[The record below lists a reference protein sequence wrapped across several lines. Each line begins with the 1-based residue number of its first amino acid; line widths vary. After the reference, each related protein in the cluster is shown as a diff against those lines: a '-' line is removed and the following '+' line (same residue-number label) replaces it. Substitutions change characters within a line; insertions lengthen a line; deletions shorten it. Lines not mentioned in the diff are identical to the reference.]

1 MSNES
6 PMLVKRAA
14 RRAAKKN
21 CSSSFVKIRKVTAS
35 LRPDKVKKVAGSST
49 IAEPETWEFV
59 ISSSKYIICK
69 SVVLYGRGRG
79 VNNKWTIVDCSTHVQ
94 GGVCPQPHCL
104 GPVNSGHVR
113 RGGGRPRPDIGCPRP
128 LDTTHKVHRCVY
140 YTFR

>member
-1 MSNES
+1 MK
-6 PMLVKRAA
+6 V
-14 RRAAKKN
+14 
-21 CSSSFVKIRKVTAS
+21 RKVTAS
-35 LRPDKVKKVAGSST
+35 LRPDKVKKVAGSPT
-49 IAEPETWEFV
+49 IIEAETWEFV

-69 SVVLYGRGRG
+69 SVVLCGRGRG
-79 VNNKWTIVDCSTHVQ
+79 VNNKWTIVDCSAHVQ

-140 YTFR
+140 YTFRLAKGNLSAERQSIHES